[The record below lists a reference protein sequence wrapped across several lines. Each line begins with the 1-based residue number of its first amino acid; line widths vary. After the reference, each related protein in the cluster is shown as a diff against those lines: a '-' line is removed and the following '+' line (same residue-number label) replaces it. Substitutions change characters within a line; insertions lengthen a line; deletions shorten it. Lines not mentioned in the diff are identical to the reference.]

1 MTEKGYYQKGMFI
14 VENELFYENNKRLGY
29 FEDEK
34 EDEMKQNNHKKT
46 VDRLN
51 ELRDLNIEIKRD
63 NKKLRY
69 EVTHWQKIF
78 DDYRQMVEKTLREQY
93 HWLKNEDKIQ
103 NNDKTVAL
111 LELEAISARLGI
123 DLI

>member
-111 LELEAISARLGI
+111 LELESISARLGI
-123 DLI
+123 DLN

>member
-93 HWLKNEDKIQ
+93 HWLKNEDKIS
-103 NNDKTVAL
+103 NHDKTVAL
-111 LELEAISARLGI
+111 LELESISARLGI
-123 DLI
+123 DLN

>member
-34 EDEMKQNNHKKT
+34 EDEVKQNNHKKT

-93 HWLKNEDKIQ
+93 HWLKNEDEIL
-103 NNDKTVAL
+103 NHDKTVAL
-111 LELEAISARLGI
+111 LELESISARLGI
-123 DLI
+123 DLN

>member
-78 DDYRQMVEKTLREQY
+78 DDYRRMVEKTLREQY

-111 LELEAISARLGI
+111 LEIESISARLGI
-123 DLI
+123 DLN

>member
-34 EDEMKQNNHKKT
+34 EDEVKQNNHKKT

-93 HWLKNEDKIQ
+93 HWLKNEDKIL
-103 NNDKTVAL
+103 NHDKTVAL
-111 LELEAISARLGI
+111 LELESISARLGI
-123 DLI
+123 DLN

>member
-69 EVTHWQKIF
+69 EVTHLQKIF

-93 HWLKNEDKIQ
+93 HWLKNEDKIS

-111 LELEAISARLGI
+111 LELESISARLGI
-123 DLI
+123 DLN

>member
-93 HWLKNEDKIQ
+93 HWLKNEDEIL
-103 NNDKTVAL
+103 NHDKTVAL
-111 LELEAISARLGI
+111 LELESISARLGI
-123 DLI
+123 DLN